1 MWITNVRLIGALS
14 GGIES
19 ECGAVRVTDKT
30 ITEVSAEPVIPE
42 AGEEVFDGKG
52 RTLTPGLIDL
62 HTHITGLRTYSPSDT
77 KSPMKLL
84 CDAAEQATLYLDYGF
99 TTIRDCGS
107 VGRAANFVR
116 SMQQS
121 GTVCAPHIIS
131 CGLILS
137 PTEIKEADSI
147 YEMYAFGDGADEF
160 RKMSRRELAEEG
172 DFVKIMASGAA
183 FHPQGVPK
191 EPIIADD
198 ELHEAVRTAERK
210 GSYVAAHA
218 HADGAIRACVEAGVR
233 TIEHATYLS
242 EETLSILEKTENCY
256 LIPTLS
262 AMFVSGSD
270 ETGFWHQRLG
280 AMLDAAAENIARA
293 YRAGLPIG
301 FGTDSAAGMTQ
312 YREGIEFAYRKE
324 KCGMKD
330 VDILL
335 QATGISADI
344 AGVKTGWLKPDY
356 PADLVLWD
364 GRPDEDI
371 MALADRPAAVWLDGK
386 KVR

>member
-1 MWITNVRLIGALS
+1 
-14 GGIES
+14 
-19 ECGAVRVTDKT
+19 
-30 ITEVSAEPVIPE
+30 
-42 AGEEVFDGKG
+42 
-52 RTLTPGLIDL
+52 
-62 HTHITGLRTYSPSDT
+62 
-77 KSPMKLL
+77 
-84 CDAAEQATLYLDYGF
+84 
-99 TTIRDCGS
+99 
-107 VGRAANFVR
+107 
-116 SMQQS
+116 
-121 GTVCAPHIIS
+121 
-131 CGLILS
+131 
-137 PTEIKEADSI
+137 
-147 YEMYAFGDGADEF
+147 
-160 RKMSRRELAEEG
+160 
-172 DFVKIMASGAA
+172 
-183 FHPQGVPK
+183 
-191 EPIIADD
+191 
-198 ELHEAVRTAERK
+198 
-210 GSYVAAHA
+210 
-218 HADGAIRACVEAGVR
+218 
-233 TIEHATYLS
+233 
-242 EETLSILEKTENCY
+242 
-256 LIPTLS
+256 
-262 AMFVSGSD
+262 MFVSGSD

-324 KCGMKD
+324 KCEMKD